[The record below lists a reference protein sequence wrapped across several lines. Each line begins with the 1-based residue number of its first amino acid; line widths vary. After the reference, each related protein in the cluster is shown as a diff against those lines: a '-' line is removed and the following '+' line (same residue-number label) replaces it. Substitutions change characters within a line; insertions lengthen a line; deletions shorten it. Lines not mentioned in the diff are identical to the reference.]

1 MTIAGL
7 ALGVLSSQ
15 LPQPTR
21 QFVDSDRIVL
31 VARADAQLPPEA
43 RTLASV
49 RTVGSI
55 EALESALDADTSV
68 IVVDRSVAKD
78 AAKGS
83 LRDLYL
89 RGMPLMAINASVAD
103 LYRLTGQDDE
113 LRAVDPQFA
122 AETMARSSCEG
133 ECARYTFWSL
143 TWRSCA
149 GDRSGGG
156 MGPFVEGH
164 TSARE
169 FDTQLARQIA
179 LGPPCSANRAR
190 ALDE

>member
-1 MTIAGL
+1 MVFAGL
-7 ALGVLSSQ
+7 ALGLVSARLSPPARQ
-15 LPQPTR
+15 LGA
-21 QFVDSDRIVL
+21 SDRMVL

-55 EALESALDADTSV
+55 EALDAALDADTSLV
-68 IVVDRSVAKD
+68 VVDRSVATD

-113 LRAVDPQFA
+113 LRAVDPRFA
-122 AETMARSSCEG
+122 AETIARSSCEG
-133 ECARYTFWSL
+133 ECARSTFWAYD
-143 TWRSCA
+143 WRSCS
-149 GDRSGGG
+149 GDHGGVG
-156 MGPFVEGH
+156 MGPFSPQPSV
-164 TSARE
+164 RE
-169 FDTQLARQIA
+169 FDLQLARQIA

-190 ALDE
+190 ALDD